1 MNEEK
6 RLEIRITCGD
16 PEEPCVYDFV
26 CRIPTPSECADF
38 LDKNVKATSIND
50 TINLVIAITK
60 SVNGQSGA
68 NAIALINEMAKA
80 GDGFEIIAN
89 DALLAAGYPNPR
101 RMRSLVLRANTSQ
114 DDLEKMGLPG
124 NILELKQ
131 TYKPPRQLKAIQFD
145 GFPTVVM
152 VTPSVADIEAKDK
165 TARTSAVRALAD
177 LGASC
182 AVWPALDARL
192 EIWKAHPGLSFQLGS
207 EATEMREAIK
217 GAEKKG

>member
-1 MNEEK
+1 MSDEK
-6 RLEIRITCGD
+6 RLETRITCGD
-16 PEEPCVYDFV
+16 PEEPCIYDFV
-26 CRIPTPSECADF
+26 CRIPTPRECADF
-38 LDKNVKATSIND
+38 VDKTIKGASVSD
-50 TINLVIAITK
+50 VINLVIAITK

-80 GDGFEIIAN
+80 GDGFEIIVT
-89 DALLAAGYPNPR
+89 DALLAAGYPNVT
-101 RMRSLVLRANTSQ
+101 RMRGLVLRADTTQ
-114 DDLEKMGLPG
+114 DDLEKMGLPC

-192 EIWKAHPGLSFQLGS
+192 EIWKAHPGLSFQLGV
-207 EATEMREAIK
+207 EATTMRQAIK